1 MKSLRLIQLSRLNL
15 IIYLVIVALCILS
28 ILAIWNITS
37 LIINPNKQPV
47 LMFHTSVI
55 RMKSDIYLDLK
66 EDILKSDNN
75 LYQKVQRNKSLYVSL
90 RGVVVVAIIIAVLL
104 QLKTIISSFSEESF
118 FKSKNIRP
126 VRRISYLLL
135 IWILADLT
143 FYLCIP
149 LFIPLSV
156 IRNTYNFWPINGD
169 AFNKMVGIFTL
180 LASINYGV
188 LLSAFA
194 FYVIS
199 IVFKE
204 GKMLK
209 EQADLTI

>member
-1 MKSLRLIQLSRLNL
+1 MKSLRSIRSSRLNL
-15 IIYLVIVALCILS
+15 IIYLAIIVLAILS
-28 ILAIWNITS
+28 CCAIWNITS
-37 LIINPNKQPV
+37 LIINPNMQPAT
-47 LMFHTSVI
+47 MFHTSVI
-55 RMKSDIYLDLK
+55 RMKSDVYLDLK
-66 EDILKSDNN
+66 EDILKSDSN

-90 RGVVVVAIIIAVLL
+90 RGVIVTAIVIAVLL
-104 QLKTIISSFSEESF
+104 QLKTLISSFSKQSF
-118 FKSKNIRP
+118 FMSENIKS
-126 VRRISYLLL
+126 VRRISYLLV

-149 LFIPLSV
+149 LFIPHEV
-156 IRNTYNFWPINGD
+156 IRNTYNFLPLKGD
-169 AFNKMVGIFTL
+169 AFDVIIGIITL
-180 LASINYGV
+180 LASINFGV

-204 GKMLK
+204 GNLLK

>member
-1 MKSLRLIQLSRLNL
+1 MKLLRSIRLSRLNL
-15 IIYLVIVALCILS
+15 IIYFAIIVLGILS
-28 ILAIWNITS
+28 CFSLWNMTS
-37 LIINPNKQPV
+37 LIINPNMPPATK
-47 LMFHTSVI
+47 FHTSVI

-66 EDILKSDNN
+66 EDILKSDSN

-90 RGVVVVAIIIAVLL
+90 RGIIVIAIVIAILL
-104 QLKTIISSFSEESF
+104 QLKTLISSFSKESF
-118 FKSKNIRP
+118 FRSENIKS
-126 VRRISYLLL
+126 VRRISYLLV
-135 IWILADLT
+135 IWILVDLI

-149 LFIPLSV
+149 LFIPHEV
-156 IRNTYNFWPINGD
+156 IRNTYNVLPINGD
-169 AFNKMVGIFTL
+169 TFNIVVGIITL

-204 GKMLK
+204 GNLLK

>member
-1 MKSLRLIQLSRLNL
+1 M
-15 IIYLVIVALCILS
+15 
-28 ILAIWNITS
+28 TS
-37 LIINPNKQPV
+37 LIINPNTQPATK
-47 LMFHTSVI
+47 FHTSVI

-66 EDILKSDNN
+66 EDILKSDST

-90 RGVVVVAIIIAVLL
+90 RGIIVLAIVIAILL
-104 QLKTIISSFSEESF
+104 QLKTLISSFSKESF
-118 FKSKNIRP
+118 FRSENIKS
-126 VRRISYLLL
+126 VRRISYLLV
-135 IWILADLT
+135 IWILIDLT

-149 LFIPLSV
+149 LFIPHEV

-169 AFNKMVGIFTL
+169 AFNIVVGIITL

-199 IVFKE
+199 IVFNE
-204 GKMLK
+204 GNLLK

>member
-1 MKSLRLIQLSRLNL
+1 MKSLRLNRLSSLKL
-15 IIYLVIVALCILS
+15 IIYFVIIVLCILS
-28 ILAIWNITS
+28 FLSIWNITTR
-37 LIINPNKQPV
+37 IINPDNQPV
-47 LMFHTSVI
+47 IKVHTSFI
-55 RMKSDIYLDLK
+55 RMKSDVYLELKDDL
-66 EDILKSDNN
+66 LKSDNN
-75 LYQKVQRNKSLYVSL
+75 LYQKVQRNKGLYESI
-90 RGVVVVAIIIAVLL
+90 RGVVVIAIIIAVLL
-104 QLKTIISSFSEESF
+104 QLKTLISSFSEASF
-118 FKSKNIRP
+118 FKSKNIKS
-126 VRRISYLLL
+126 VRRISYLLM
-135 IWILADLT
+135 IWILADLI

-156 IRNTYNFWPINGD
+156 IGNTYNFWLINGN
-169 AFNKMVGIFTL
+169 AFNKIVGIFTL

-204 GKMLK
+204 GNILK